1 MSEQPTPS
9 SQPRKTRGPNKTK
22 PKSLVSKLAE
32 VQASIHGIEKTGY
45 NDFQRYSYAEEAAI
59 VEACRQELA
68 ERHIMII
75 PSIDAVQRDGDLT
88 TIQTSYRIIDGETG
102 QEIVTHW
109 AGTGS
114 DKQDKGLPKAATT
127 SQKYLLLKLFLIPT
141 GNNGVAD
148 DIENTKNNSA
158 DPPQPDMSAAIK
170 RLEAVA
176 QDAGL
181 AGLKAEW
188 SKPKWSAYRR
198 WATTPAGQ
206 AAHQRTKDLAK
217 AADKTKRAPVTDE
230 ILKPVGRDAFGYL
243 VHSGDEE

>member
-1 MSEQPTPS
+1 MSELPTPS
-9 SQPRKTRGPNKTK
+9 SPPRKTRGPNKPQ

-32 VQASIHGIEKTGY
+32 VQASIHGVEKTGY
-45 NDFQRYSYAEEAAI
+45 NDFQKYSYAEEAAI

-148 DIENTKNNSA
+148 DVENTAHNSP
-158 DPPQPDMSAAIK
+158 DPQPDMSAAIK

-188 SKPKWSAYRR
+188 SKPKWSAYRT
-198 WATTPAGQ
+198 WATETPEGQ

-217 AADKTKRAPVTDE
+217 AADKKKTTPVTDE
-230 ILKPVGRDAFGYL
+230 MLKTVGRDAFGIVYD
-243 VHSGDEE
+243 GDEE